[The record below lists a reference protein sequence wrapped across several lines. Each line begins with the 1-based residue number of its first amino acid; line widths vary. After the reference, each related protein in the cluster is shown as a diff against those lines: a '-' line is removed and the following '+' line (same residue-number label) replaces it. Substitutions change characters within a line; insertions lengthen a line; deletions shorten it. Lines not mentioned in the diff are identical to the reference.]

1 LIEEEPMDYAKRMK
15 DLEQQFKDLNIDLQN
30 LELEKERIKRVI
42 AETQGRF
49 LMLQELAKEEEA
61 KLKEAGN
68 GNKPR

>member
-1 LIEEEPMDYAKRMK
+1 MDYAKRMK